1 MPSSPATRE
10 SGQITPARPVP
21 RIIAGGAERSM
32 RIAYIAAGAGGMYCG
47 TCIHDNTLAAAL
59 IRKGHEVALMPT
71 YTPMRTDERNVSTG
85 KVFYGALNVYLQGKS
100 PFFRHT
106 PRALDWLLD
115 RPGLLKL
122 VSKLGS
128 TTDPRDLGWMA
139 LDVLQG
145 EEGHQAKEL
154 ERLVAWLRDD
164 YKPDVVHVTN
174 SMLLGLVKRIR
185 GEVGV
190 PVVVA
195 LQGEDLFI
203 DDLPEPYHTTVL
215 EEMRRRAAHADLFIS
230 PSRYYAEHM
239 AGLLDVSAE
248 SIAVVPL
255 GIRLEGHAREP
266 EPRADDT
273 VTLGYLAR
281 IAPEKGLHL
290 LVDAFVELARLPE
303 CASLRLRIAGY
314 LGPRDVPYKD
324 ECLGKLESAGL
335 GDRVDFLGEVD
346 LEGKLAF
353 LRSLDILSVP
363 TVYHESKGIF
373 VLEALADGVP
383 VVLPRHGSFPEVVEA
398 TGGGLLVEP
407 GSTAGLAEGIR
418 RLTVDADERREL
430 GRRGQ
435 RVVHERFND
444 DANAEA
450 ILAVYRGLLT

>member
-1 MPSSPATRE
+1 
-10 SGQITPARPVP
+10 
-21 RIIAGGAERSM
+21 M

-71 YTPMRTDERNVSTG
+71 YTPMRTDEENVSTG
-85 KVFYGALNVYLQGKS
+85 KVFYGALNVYLHAKS
-100 PFFRHT
+100 SIFRRT
-106 PRALDWLLD
+106 PRVLDWLLD

-128 TTDPRDLGWMA
+128 TTDPKDLGWMA
-139 LDVLQG
+139 LDVLKG
-145 EEGHQAKEL
+145 EEGHQHKEL

-174 SMLLGLVKRIR
+174 SMLLGLCKRLR
-185 GEVGV
+185 QEVGV

-203 DDLPEPYHTTVL
+203 DDLPEPFHTTVVA
-215 EEMRRRAAHADLFIS
+215 EMRRRAADADLFIS
-230 PSRYYAEHM
+230 PSRYYADHM
-239 AGLLDVSAE
+239 ARVLDVPADK
-248 SIAVVPL
+248 IAVVPI
-255 GIRLEGHAREP
+255 GIRLEGHGREP
-266 EPRADDT
+266 EPRADDS

-290 LVDAFVELARLPE
+290 LVDAFIRLAALPE

-314 LGPRDVPYKD
+314 LGARDVAYKD
-324 ECLGKLESAGL
+324 ECLAKLQQAGVA
-335 GDRVDFLGEVD
+335 DRVDFVGEVD

-353 LRSLDILSVP
+353 LRSIDILSVP

-383 VVLPRHGSFPEVVEA
+383 VVQPRHGSFPEVIEA
-398 TGGGLLVEP
+398 TGGGVLVEP
-407 GSTAGLAEGIR
+407 GSTDGLVEGIR
-418 RLTVDADERREL
+418 RLVVDPDERRAL
-430 GRRGQ
+430 GRHGQ
-435 RVVHERFND
+435 QAVRERFTD

-450 ILAVYRGLLT
+450 LLAVYRGLG